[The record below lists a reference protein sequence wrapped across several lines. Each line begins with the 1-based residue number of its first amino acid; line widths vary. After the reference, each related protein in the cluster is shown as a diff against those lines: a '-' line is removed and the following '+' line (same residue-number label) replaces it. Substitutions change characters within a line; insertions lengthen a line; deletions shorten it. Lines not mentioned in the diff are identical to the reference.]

1 MKILHYLTHTTLPI
15 NFKVFIVH
23 ASGAFMFAKQIC
35 SLANEK
41 EQSPR
46 LLTYRNEGP
55 PKWPN
60 NNLRFESY
68 NVAYSVEEC
77 KQQLD
82 GNCDP
87 DANFGNNT
95 AFIVL

>member
-1 MKILHYLTHTTLPI
+1 M
-15 NFKVFIVH
+15 H
-23 ASGAFMFAKQIC
+23 ASGAYKFAKEIC

-41 EQSPR
+41 QQTPR
-46 LLTYRNEGP
+46 LLTYKNDGP
-55 PKWPN
+55 PKLPKT
-60 NNLRFESY
+60 LQFESY

>member
-1 MKILHYLTHTTLPI
+1 M
-15 NFKVFIVH
+15 H
-23 ASGAFMFAKQIC
+23 ASGAYKFAKEIC

-46 LLTYRNEGP
+46 LLTYKNDGP
-55 PKWPN
+55 PKFTTA
-60 NNLRFESY
+60 LRFEPY

-87 DANFGNNT
+87 DANFGNKS

>member
-1 MKILHYLTHTTLPI
+1 M
-15 NFKVFIVH
+15 H
-23 ASGAFMFAKQIC
+23 ANGAFKFAKEIC

-60 NNLRFESY
+60 NKLRFESY

-87 DANFGNNT
+87 DANFENNT
-95 AFIVL
+95 AFAVL